1 MNKNSK
7 TLDLKN
13 FLPYRISVIEQQIS
27 RRIAEKYSEQHD
39 LGRFEWRVLAT
50 LAMFNDITAKEIR
63 EFTLL
68 EKMQVSRAI
77 SGLQRKNFITQKKK
91 IDDSRSTLLNLSVKG
106 RTIYQQIVPAVLEE
120 EKKLFSILSDE
131 ELEFFSNIV
140 NKLCQSIRL
149 EQ

>member
-1 MNKNSK
+1 MNKNPK
-7 TLDLKN
+7 TLDLRN
-13 FLPYRISVIEQQIS
+13 FLPYRISLIEQQIS
-27 RRIAEKYSEQHD
+27 RCIADKYSEQHD

-50 LAMFNDITAKEIR
+50 LAMFEDITAKDIC

-77 SGLQRKNFITQKKK
+77 SGLQRKKMITQKKK
-91 IDDSRSTLLNLSVKG
+91 IDDSRSTLLKLSTKG
-106 RTIYQQIVPAVLEE
+106 RTIYQQIVPRVLEE
-120 EKKLFSILSDE
+120 EKRLFSILSDE
-131 ELEFFSNIV
+131 ELEFFCNIV